1 MSDYLLSADVM
12 IRLLVGIPIAI
23 AINTLLGAELGDR
36 KEQFSKAILF
46 SGIRKAIIIYVSI
59 AGLIGL
65 GQLLPELKVLLNN
78 AEYTIQQALLVL
90 LWGEMFYYA
99 GQAVAKLFKLGQ
111 SQNKDVVVEP
121 LYDAGIEEEVGLG

>member
-1 MSDYLLSADVM
+1 MLDYLLNADVM

-46 SGIRKAIIIYVSI
+46 SGIRKAVIIYVSI

-121 LYDAGIEEEVGLG
+121 LYDAGIEEEIGLG

>member
-1 MSDYLLSADVM
+1 MIDYLLSADVM